1 MGRLGDDG
9 VGERVV
15 LGVGARGAASPAVL
29 TGVLRATVEQT
40 GAWLTWVTVT
50 LTVAVLESRLPSLA
64 L

>member
-15 LGVGARGAASPAVL
+15 LGVGARGCRI
-29 TGVLRATVEQT
+29 TGGVDGRAEGPVEQT